1 MIGLDLITI
10 KHNIHTA
17 CGYCDDVSFDFTFFL
32 TAIVFFSIHIDDDD
46 NDDYCGEVPSLLPQF
61 FVHCMTTT
69 PC

>member
-1 MIGLDLITI
+1 MTNKER
-10 KHNIHTA
+10 KHDT
-17 CGYCDDVSFDFTFFL
+17 
-32 TAIVFFSIHIDDDD
+32 IVFFSIHIDDDD